1 MINLDGLSKVTISR
15 TEESGLLNR
24 EYLGLI
30 SGLVVN
36 GQTDLPYIHHV
47 KKLSNL
53 IDDVYALV
61 IDKSRNYQDLLT
73 DLIAQAIKDDTQMDF
88 YMLKKDTSAYILL
101 KRFMEIED
109 DKKFIEQFLGGF
121 ECNNK
126 IYFYVQNDGRFF
138 VPEDYCIFGGNGDG
152 EAFQKFENWYRNL
165 TKTTVVVNN

>member
-1 MINLDGLSKVTISR
+1 
-15 TEESGLLNR
+15 
-24 EYLGLI
+24 
-30 SGLVVN
+30 
-36 GQTDLPYIHHV
+36 
-47 KKLSNL
+47 
-53 IDDVYALV
+53 
-61 IDKSRNYQDLLT
+61 
-73 DLIAQAIKDDTQMDF
+73 MDF

-109 DKKFIEQFLGGF
+109 DEKFIEQFLGGF

-165 TKTTVVVNN
+165 TRTTVVVNN